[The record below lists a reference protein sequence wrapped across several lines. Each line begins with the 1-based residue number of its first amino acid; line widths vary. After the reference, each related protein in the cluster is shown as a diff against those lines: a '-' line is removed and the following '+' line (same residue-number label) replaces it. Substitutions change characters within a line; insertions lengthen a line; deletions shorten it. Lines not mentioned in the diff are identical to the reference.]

1 MHSIRLRWVALA
13 VFVIA
18 SSLNYLDRQ
27 VLATV
32 APLIGVEFR
41 LTNQDYGY
49 VLAAFSIVYTAAA
62 PAAGWLIDRLGLNR
76 GISFS
81 VAVWSLAGVATG
93 AVTNLTGLLAARAG
107 LGLGEAGGIPATGKA
122 LRLYL
127 LPRERAF
134 GNAISQLGLSVGAM
148 LAPVVATALAMHYGW
163 RSAFVVTGLCGLL
176 WIPLWNWTAQRIPP
190 AKEDASGAG
199 RAAVGALLRDRRLW
213 GLVVANILGMTCYT
227 LWTNWTTIFLV
238 REHHLT
244 VAQAVWFA
252 WAPPVAFNLGG
263 LLGGVLS
270 WRLVVRGM
278 APNPARRRVCY
289 IGAVLLLVTALAPR
303 MHSAAA
309 ATAIICLSAFFS
321 SAYSVNLYS
330 IPLDAFPGGNA
341 AFGVAC
347 LTAAYGAMQT
357 VFSPV
362 AGGLIDAYGFTP
374 VCLIAA
380 ILPAGGALTLFAT
393 RGAE

>member
-1 MHSIRLRWVALA
+1 MHPTRLRWAALA

-27 VLATV
+27 ILAAL
-32 APLIGVEFR
+32 APLISAEFH

-49 VLAAFSIVYTAAA
+49 VLAAFSIVYMAAA
-62 PAAGWLIDRLGLNR
+62 PAAGWFIDRVGLNR
-76 GISFS
+76 GISIS
-81 VAVWSLAGVATG
+81 VAFWSLAGAATG
-93 AVTNLTGLLAARAG
+93 AVSSLGGLLGTRAA
-107 LGLGEAGGIPATGKA
+107 LGLAEAGGVPATGKA

-148 LAPVVATALAMHYGW
+148 AAPLLATGLALRYGW
-163 RSAFVVTGLCGLL
+163 RSAFVVPGLL
-176 WIPLWNWTAQRIPP
+176 GLAWIPLWNWTARRIPP
-190 AKEDASGAG
+190 VEEPGSGQPRAS
-199 RAAVGALLRDRRLW
+199 LRTMTRDLRLW
-213 GLVVANILGMTCYT
+213 GLVAANVLGMTCYT

-244 VAQAVWFA
+244 LPQAA
-252 WAPPVAFNLGG
+252 WLAWLPPLAFNLGG
-263 LLGGVLS
+263 LVGGWLS
-270 WRLVVRGM
+270 WRGVAEGG
-278 APNPARRRVCY
+278 AANPVRRRICY
-289 IGAVLLLVTALAPR
+289 V
-303 MHSAAA
+303 SAAA
-309 ATAIICLSAFFS
+309 LLPTVLVPSMPAAGAAIALICLSAFFS

-330 IPLDAFPGGNA
+330 IPLDAFPPGNA

-357 VFSPV
+357 VFSPL
-362 AGGLIDAYGFTP
+362 AGRLIDSHGFQP

-380 ILPAGGALTLFAT
+380 ILPLGGAVILYAT